1 MISGRRQPSDAFVL
15 AGIVVAMTL
24 PLVAQVQKKDVAGIV
39 NYSRVDATVG
49 CGGQVTPAAMASLRN
64 EGFVSV
70 INLRQSS
77 EAGADIDA
85 GRAAAQAAG
94 LKYIHLPFNAAS
106 PDPTVVDSFLAAVGD
121 RSNQPVFIHCGSAN
135 RVGGLWMIKRAL
147 RDGWD
152 IPRAQAEAEAI
163 GLRDAKLT
171 AFAAEYIKSHQR

>member
-1 MISGRRQPSDAFVL
+1 MMRIPVLLPAFLL
-15 AGIVVAMTL
+15 ALTL
-24 PLVAQVQKKDVAGIV
+24 PVVGQVQKKEIAGIV

-49 CGGQVTPAAMASLRN
+49 CGGRVSPAAMAGLKS
-64 EGFVSV
+64 EGYVSV
-70 INLRQSS
+70 VNLR
-77 EAGADIDA
+77 EATEPEANIDA

-106 PDPTVVDSFLAAVGD
+106 PDSKVVDSFLAAVYD
-121 RSNQPVFIHCGSAN
+121 TSNQPVFIHCGSAN

-163 GLRDAKLT
+163 GLSSPQLK
-171 AFAAEYIKSHQR
+171 AFATDYIKTHKR